1 MDLDHVCALHRRWFS
16 NLRTI
21 VRKPD
26 YVEYRLQSW
35 FYGLKQDILVRG
47 APIDENRYW
56 YEFLGP
62 LAQIRVEGLMEGDD
76 GDLTLTENVI
86 FQFSW
91 VVAPFFW
98 LLRPFF
104 RKQKEDILL
113 ADSSL
118 LERVYELD
126 KQGFKRFDG
135 KNKKSRIVIY
145 GGSGFFGRF
154 VVEDLLAHSDA
165 NITIASRS
173 CKNSLN
179 VGPSQKRIEFF
190 ISDADNYQSILSN
203 LDGARIVINCLGPF
217 QGQSLN
223 LLRACIEKKIHYID
237 VADDRDF
244 VTRCFQLRPQIEQA
258 GIMAFVGCS
267 VIPGI
272 SSLLV
277 KFCQSHLSKIEKV
290 RIFITPGTRHPRGP
304 GSFLSLLSTV
314 GNSFSIPYEGNPR
327 TVKGWTG
334 REQVCFPEPLGK
346 RWVYHVVDVPDYF
359 LQPLYF
365 NAKSVDFKIGSE
377 IDFLNRLLAMTRWVK
392 QTFHI
397 GKLDIFVP
405 FFRFVISVASF
416 FGTTQGGVMVKV
428 VGHGKLGPK
437 QMGMSVFAGTRGE
450 IIPAIL
456 PSVAAQMILKNEV
469 DFSGIAPLSDWL
481 PKERFIEEF
490 RKRKIE
496 VTNV

>member
-1 MDLDHVCALHRRWFS
+1 MDLDHVCTLHQRWFS

-21 VRKPD
+21 ARKPD

-35 FYGLKQDILVRG
+35 FYGLRQDILVRG

-56 YEFLGP
+56 YEFLGS
-62 LAQIRVEGLMEGDD
+62 LAKIRVEGFMEGND
-76 GDLTLTENVI
+76 GDLTLTENII
-86 FQFSW
+86 FRFHW
-91 VVAPFFW
+91 IMAPFFW
-98 LLRPFF
+98 LLRPLFH
-104 RKQKEDILL
+104 KQKEDILL

-135 KNKKSRIVIY
+135 KNKKPRIIVY
-145 GGSGFFGRF
+145 GGNGFFGRL
-154 VVEDLLAHSDA
+154 VVEDLLAHSDT

-179 VGPSQKRIEFF
+179 LGPLQKRIESV
-190 ISDADNYQSILSN
+190 ISDANDYESIFST
-203 LDGARIVINCLGPF
+203 LDGAKIVINCLGPF

-244 VTRCFQLRPQIEQA
+244 VIRCFQLRPQIEQA

-272 SSLLV
+272 SCLLV
-277 KFCQSHLSKIEKV
+277 KFCRNHLSNIEKV
-290 RIFITPGTRHPRGP
+290 RIFITPGTHHPRGP

-314 GNSFSIPYEGNPR
+314 GNSFSIPYKGSHR

-346 RWVYHVVDVPDYF
+346 RWVYYVVDVPDYF

-377 IDFLNRLLAMTRWVK
+377 MDFLNRLLAITRWIK
-392 QTFHI
+392 QMLHI
-397 GKLDIFVP
+397 RKLDVFVP
-405 FFRFVISVASF
+405 FFRSAISVASF

-428 VGHGKLGPK
+428 IGKNKLGPK
-437 QMGMSVFAGTRGE
+437 QMEMSVFAGTRGE

-456 PSVAAQMILKNEV
+456 PSLAAQMILADEV
-469 DFSGIAPLSDWL
+469 NFSGIVPLSDWL

-490 RKRKIE
+490 RKREIQ
-496 VTNV
+496 VANV